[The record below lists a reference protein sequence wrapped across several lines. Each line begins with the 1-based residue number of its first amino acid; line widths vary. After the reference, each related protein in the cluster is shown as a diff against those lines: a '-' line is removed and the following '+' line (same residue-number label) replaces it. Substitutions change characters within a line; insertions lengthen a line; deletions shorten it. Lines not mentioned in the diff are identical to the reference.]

1 MVKIIFILI
10 LTFNPLFSQTF
21 FDYFFTS
28 RFSRAIGLG
37 SSYIGVAEGVETTF
51 YNSAGLAFNNSFGL
65 AYSYGNGLQMKGFDS
80 NPFDV
85 GVILPNHSR
94 IGSFALS
101 SHQLI
106 MRNINVTNSIYQL
119 HYGRLLSSNFSAGI
133 SLNYYYQK
141 IDYSPEEF
149 AEIKNTTQALDAS
162 LSVLYR
168 IKNLFFSGDKDRLKL
183 GCQLNNLFSAEI
195 EKLIQILE
203 GEQEDALMQSLGTG
217 ISYYYN
223 PKPNEANGF
232 DPITILLASDFILDN
247 KGRYES
253 YQFDRLH
260 LNFGFELT
268 FLEVLALRYGRENQ
282 FNLDESEPSDPQYP
296 ISRYGIGLGLPLQK
310 LFYLKK
316 DISFQFDYTY
326 SDWYAQCAV
335 G

>member
-1 MVKIIFILI
+1 MVKNIVMLI
-10 LTFNPLFSQTF
+10 LMVNPLFSQTF

-37 SSYIGVAEGVETTF
+37 SSYLGVAEGVETTF
-51 YNSAGLAFNNSFGL
+51 YNSAGLAFNNSFGI

-85 GVILPNHSR
+85 GVILPNHSG

-106 MRNINVTNSIYQL
+106 MRNINVTNSIYKL
-119 HYGRLLSSNFSAGI
+119 HYSRLLTPKFSAGM

-141 IDYSPEEF
+141 IDYSPEGF
-149 AEIKNTTQALDAS
+149 TEIKNTTQALDAS
-162 LSVLYR
+162 ISALYW
-168 IKNLFFSGDKDRLKL
+168 IKNLFFSGEKDRLKIGL
-183 GCQLNNLFSAEI
+183 QLNNLFSAEI
-195 EKLIQILE
+195 EKLIQIVE
-203 GEQEDALMQSLGTG
+203 GDQQDGLVQSLGSG

-223 PKPNEANGF
+223 PYPDQANGL
-232 DPITILLASDFILDN
+232 DPIAILFASDFILDN
-247 KGRYES
+247 KGQYES

-260 LNFGFELT
+260 LNFGCELT

-282 FNLDESEPSDPQYP
+282 FNLNESLSSDPQYP
-296 ISRYGIGLGLPLQK
+296 ISRYGIGLSLPLQK
-310 LFYLKK
+310 LFYFKK
-316 DISFQFDYTY
+316 DIRFQFNYAY